1 MLWFRNLYALTIVN
15 LHTTLRLTEMA
26 ESKIYAV
33 RVSPRGAVILE
44 KAIAE
49 SGLTQAR
56 FFRLALEGLVSA
68 GGISAASFEHG
79 RARGHADVGL
89 LMAKYADQ
97 ISATAARLVAEPDEP
112 ALVAAEGSD
121 DDVG

>member
-1 MLWFRNLYALTIVN
+1 M
-15 LHTTLRLTEMA
+15 
-26 ESKIYAV
+26 
-33 RVSPRGAVILE
+33 E

-49 SGLTQAR
+49 SGLTQAK

-79 RARGHADVGL
+79 RARGHADAGL
-89 LMAKYADQ
+89 LLQKYSDQ

-112 ALVAAEGSD
+112 ALAAAEGEGD
-121 DDVG
+121 GE